1 MKKILLS
8 FLITCVPISLCA
20 GIAVQ
25 YLEVDNTDEVNFI
38 ASLSSDDKYEL
49 SMFKSYD
56 DGLTPSLKTF
66 IYFYL
71 DKENSEYN
79 NSNKYKLNYYYGTVD
94 KNNLYAAQEINFD
107 EVSSRLVLNF
117 SIEIRGLE
125 DESYRIISFDL
136 RPNFN
141 NDIKTIIDSN
151 FKEDNKI
158 DGVKKFFQSSYIKN
172 YIDNELQKKNF
183 ILYNGVSLTDDEIND
198 GIFGLSD
205 NDFELLDEQKLITEN
220 QINVEQFQNA
230 SADSLAGFFDFKND
244 IVFRYETY
252 NELSSSDFK
261 DWDLDY
267 SAIDVTNK
275 DIENYTLVEQSGDA
289 KKILMENIN
298 KHFKSNL
305 LLGDISINWRLPIE
319 EDVPLYQQDII
330 DKEKNNEYH
339 LTDFQPDDDGC
350 VTYWVE
356 ISSVNT
362 PTIIPDDGPG
372 IHISFKIK

>member
-1 MKKILLS
+1 VPGLLFS
-8 FLITCVPISLCA
+8 I
-20 GIAVQ
+20 
-25 YLEVDNTDEVNFI
+25 LEVDNTDEVNFI

-183 ILYNGVSLTDDEIND
+183 ILYNGVSLTDDEN
-198 GIFGLSD
+198 
-205 NDFELLDEQKLITEN
+205 
-220 QINVEQFQNA
+220 
-230 SADSLAGFFDFKND
+230 
-244 IVFRYETY
+244 
-252 NELSSSDFK
+252 
-261 DWDLDY
+261 
-267 SAIDVTNK
+267 
-275 DIENYTLVEQSGDA
+275 
-289 KKILMENIN
+289 
-298 KHFKSNL
+298 
-305 LLGDISINWRLPIE
+305 
-319 EDVPLYQQDII
+319 
-330 DKEKNNEYH
+330 
-339 LTDFQPDDDGC
+339 
-350 VTYWVE
+350 
-356 ISSVNT
+356 
-362 PTIIPDDGPG
+362 
-372 IHISFKIK
+372 